1 MYLHH
6 ELREVCESRQ
16 TEALERIG
24 TLHRLMQAHP
34 GFIRSFACRYLG
46 STSQYAWF
54 RIWDSAGDH
63 AGFRKTEASKAF
75 GATKPDGLYWQLPNA
90 IAADAHWNLALESG
104 EQGSGDLL
112 LRQAFSVP
120 SGEHDT
126 FLKARELY
134 DKLALDGGHI
144 TSCLLFEL
152 APPAA
157 AESEPSKHTFVSLT
171 RTESIAAYRALLESP
186 ALVAQSE
193 TKPLVTEC
201 YEIVEEL
208 TRP

>member
-16 TEALERIG
+16 TEAIERIG

-34 GFIRSFACRYLG
+34 GFVRSLACRYLG

-54 RIWDSAGDH
+54 RIWDSAEDH

-75 GATKPDGLYWQLPNA
+75 GTTKPDGLYWQLPNA
-90 IAADAHWNLALESG
+90 VAPDPHWNLAFQNG
-104 EQGSGDLL
+104 KQGVGNLL

-120 SGEHDT
+120 SGERDA
-126 FLKARELY
+126 FLEARKLHN
-134 DKLALDGGHI
+134 DLALRGGHI
-144 TSCLLFEL
+144 ASCLLFEL
-152 APPAA
+152 APVSAGPT
-157 AESEPSKHTFVSLT
+157 PSVHTFVNLT
-171 RTESIAAYRALLESP
+171 RTESMSAYRALLESP
-186 ALVAQSE
+186 KAAQDG

-208 TRP
+208 TAP